1 MKSRIKLLLASTL
14 LAGLAL
20 AQEAQ
25 TPAAPQEPAV
35 SPPPAP
41 PASPLDQ
48 PAHAY
53 NVMKQPI
60 EQAFYLLGRT
70 YGVPFIVDP
79 AITGEINRDLPAG
92 GTVRHI
98 IDAIVQPL
106 DLYYEEI
113 DGRVYIKAQ
122 KEVFYE
128 LLASPNTRTSSSQTS
143 IALSSSSSGS
153 LNSQNQNGAINPQN
167 ATTSNGMSGNS
178 QTGGQSNISISEK
191 NETDFWAN
199 VATDLQKT
207 ARASEHVTINPNS
220 GLLIVTASPKRHR
233 EHYEPYV
240 AQTNE
245 KVGRQVDIDAQIL
258 EVTTND
264 DHKLGVDYSAITAKL
279 GDITLEAASL
289 ASDISTI
296 GPTTLPGNTLTGRIS
311 AGKVTAFINA
321 LSEQAEVR
329 TIAKPQVRVM
339 NNQTAYLVVGREQG
353 FFTLSATQTTGN
365 TTTGTS
371 TTESAVYTKETL
383 TFGTIFSVTASIP
396 TPNDTILDVKPERSK
411 LVRVDK
417 SPDNRQ
423 QAAVTDVQRAGT
435 RLSLK
440 NGDTTILAG
449 LANSTVGTATR
460 GAPGLAK
467 LPFIGALFR
476 TDART
481 TSRSEL
487 VIIITARIH
496 APTAASVRLAAAP
509 TLTTASAP
517 PR

>member
-1 MKSRIKLLLASTL
+1 MKSKIKLLFAFAL
-14 LAGLAL
+14 LGRL
-20 AQEAQ
+20 AQGQDAQ
-25 TPAAPQEPAV
+25 TPTLPPELAVAP
-35 SPPPAP
+35 PPPA
-41 PASPLDQ
+41 SLLDQ

-53 NVMKQPI
+53 NVAKQPL
-60 EQAFYLLGRT
+60 EQAFFLLGRT
-70 YGVPFIVDP
+70 YGIPFIVEP

-92 GTVRHI
+92 GTVRSI
-98 IDAIVQPL
+98 LDAIVQPL
-106 DLYYEEI
+106 DLFYEETG
-113 DGRVYIKAQ
+113 GRVYIKAQ
-122 KEVFYE
+122 QEVFYE

-153 LNSQNQNGAINPQN
+153 LNSQNQNGVANPQN
-167 ATTSNGMSGNS
+167 LTTGNGISGNS

-191 NETDFWAN
+191 NEADFWQDIAIDLKN
-199 VATDLQKT
+199 TSRAT
-207 ARASEHVTINPNS
+207 EHLTINPNS

-233 EHYEPYV
+233 EHYAPYV

-279 GDITLEAASL
+279 GDITLQAASL
-289 ASDISTI
+289 ATDIATI
-296 GPTTLPGNTLTGRIS
+296 GPSTLPGNTLTAKIS

-365 TTTGTS
+365 TTTGTT
-371 TTESAVYTKETL
+371 TTENAVYTKETL

-396 TPNDTILDVKPERSK
+396 TPYDTILDVKPERSK

-440 NGDTTILAG
+440 SGDTTILAG

-467 LPFIGALFR
+467 IPFVGALFR

-481 TSRSEL
+481 TQRSEL
-487 VIIITARIH
+487 VIIITARIYSPSSGAARVAAVPPASI
-496 APTAASVRLAAAP
+496 APVAVR
-509 TLTTASAP
+509 
-517 PR
+517 

>member
-1 MKSRIKLLLASTL
+1 MKSKIKLLLAFAL
-14 LAGLAL
+14 LGRL
-20 AQEAQ
+20 AQGQDAQ
-25 TPAAPQEPAV
+25 TPT
-35 SPPPAP
+35 PPPELAVAP
-41 PASPLDQ
+41 PPPPPSLLDQ

-53 NVMKQPI
+53 NVAKQPL
-60 EQAFYLLGRT
+60 EQAFFLLGRT
-70 YGVPFIVDP
+70 YGIPFIVDP

-92 GTVRHI
+92 GTVRSI
-98 IDAIVQPL
+98 LDAIVQPL
-106 DLYYEEI
+106 DLFYEET
-113 DGRVYIKAQ
+113 GGHVYIKAQ
-122 KEVFYE
+122 QEVFYE
-128 LLASPNTRTSSSQTS
+128 FLASPNTRTSSSQTS

-153 LNSQNQNGAINPQN
+153 LNSQNQNGGTNQQN
-167 ATTSNGMSGNS
+167 LTTGNGISGNS

-191 NETDFWAN
+191 NEADFWQDIA
-199 VATDLQKT
+199 ADLKST
-207 ARASEHVTINPNS
+207 ARASEHFTINPNS

-233 EHYEPYV
+233 EHYAPYV

-279 GDITLEAASL
+279 GDITLQAASL
-289 ASDISTI
+289 ATDITSI
-296 GPTTLPGNTLTGRIS
+296 GPSTLPANTLTAKIS
-311 AGKVTAFINA
+311 AGKITAFINA

-365 TTTGTS
+365 TTTGTT
-371 TTESAVYTKETL
+371 TTENAVYTKETL

-396 TPNDTILDVKPERSK
+396 TPYDTILDVKPERSN

-440 NGDTTILAG
+440 SGDTTILAG

-467 LPFIGALFR
+467 IPFIGALFR

-481 TSRSEL
+481 TQRSEL

-496 APTAASVRLAAAP
+496 SPSAGAARVAAVPPAAIAPVAVR
-509 TLTTASAP
+509 
-517 PR
+517 